1 MSDENRKKG
10 VKLCYVTT
18 YICIMAIGM
27 IQFGYTI
34 AGFNSL
40 KLVTLHR
47 WGWVE
52 VPDDPSTQ
60 LTTF

>member
-27 IQFGYTI
+27 IQFG
-34 AGFNSL
+34 
-40 KLVTLHR
+40 KLFT
-47 WGWVE
+47 VE
-52 VPDDPSTQ
+52 GS
-60 LTTF
+60 